1 MVFLEAEKIL
11 KKILDN
17 FSLDKNKYLEEYDEK
32 HEQMLMD
39 KIAAKKPEYSSDSV
53 RQKILTEDYEKFLAT
68 LNTDT
73 TEYLKNIWL

>member
-1 MVFLEAEKIL
+1 
-11 KKILDN
+11 
-17 FSLDKNKYLEEYDEK
+17 
-32 HEQMLMD
+32 MD

>member
-1 MVFLEAEKIL
+1 
-11 KKILDN
+11 
-17 FSLDKNKYLEEYDEK
+17 
-32 HEQMLMD
+32 MD

-73 TEYLKNIWL
+73 TEYLKKYLAVANSYSEINKIFDIKAEKIEFAK